1 MLKPWLCLKSWTFSN
16 WKTVNSVKDSSWY
29 NPFKQINI
37 FNQPTGY
44 NNIMIKTPK
53 DLINVLKDIYSYH
66 LYYNSYY
73 EKMEQLKIYK
83 ESLYNI
89 ENNIP
94 TLKRAYNIPLQ
105 KSVFQN
111 LKNKIKI
118 YFWSLPVCYLSP
130 EQIRKEIEYIEK
142 EYLPKRE
149 LYIKKYW
156 DDLILD
162 YFNYISLDEA
172 QIYFWARSWDKNFSW
187 ENEFLKDFISYPVK
201 LNSRLEPIVQNPNM
215 LDVNFRRQASTY
227 KLHKAYF
234 FELIQKTEVIE
245 VDDPE
250 KVSMKDAEIVSKS
263 YRINWFKLFW
273 WPRYQ
278 YYRKH
283 LIRPGDPDI
292 YTPGLYFRYIRK
304 MTDIRNKL
312 EEEKKNKKIKKQKIT
327 DKTNQWN
334 NIQSENGFTKKYFQ
348 KK

>member
-1 MLKPWLCLKSWTFSN
+1 M
-16 WKTVNSVKDSSWY
+16 
-29 NPFKQINI
+29 
-37 FNQPTGY
+37 
-44 NNIMIKTPK
+44 
-53 DLINVLKDIYSYH
+53 
-66 LYYNSYY
+66 
-73 EKMEQLKIYK
+73 
-83 ESLYNI
+83 
-89 ENNIP
+89 
-94 TLKRAYNIPLQ
+94 
-105 KSVFQN
+105 
-111 LKNKIKI
+111 KNKIKI

-130 EQIRKEIEYIEK
+130 EQIKKEIEYIEK

-250 KVSMKDAEIVSKS
+250 KVSLKDAEIVSKS

-327 DKTNQWN
+327 HKTNQWN
-334 NIQSENGFTKKYFQ
+334 NIQSENGFTKRYLQ